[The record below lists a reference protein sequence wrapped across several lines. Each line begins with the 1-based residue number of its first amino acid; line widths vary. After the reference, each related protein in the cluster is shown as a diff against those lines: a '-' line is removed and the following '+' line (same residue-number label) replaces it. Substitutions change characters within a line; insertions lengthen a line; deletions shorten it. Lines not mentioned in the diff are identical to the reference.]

1 MSKRAPDQALEELV
15 LSGIG
20 SPRTKRVKT
29 DSIADEE
36 EMLSAEIPANG
47 VGRLS
52 LQPTAQSEGEEDE
65 MDDIME
71 EEEESEAKKWKD
83 GPPAEFSDLYLD
95 TGTTRCFL
103 YNRSWKLISQNSQS
117 QSSRF
122 RLREALLDLPFQH

>member
-36 EMLSAEIPANG
+36 EMMNAEVPANG
-47 VGRLS
+47 VGKLS
-52 LQPTAQSEGEEDE
+52 LQPTVQSEGEEDE
-65 MDDIME
+65 MDDVM
-71 EEEESEAKKWKD
+71 EEESEAKKWKD

-95 TGTTRCFL
+95 TGTT
-103 YNRSWKLISQNSQS
+103 
-117 QSSRF
+117 
-122 RLREALLDLPFQH
+122 